1 MADLDILFNE
11 NAMLPMY
18 SPQVGLPNVEP
29 IQLYL
34 FEENKNHFL
43 NSKHSRT

>member
-18 SPQVGLPNVEP
+18 SPPSLYQVGLPNVEP

-34 FEENKNHFL
+34 FEE
-43 NSKHSRT
+43 S